1 MNDRKISINSVFNRV
16 YNTVSSV
23 VEFLSSYER
32 SSSGSVQLWGG
43 LRGSGCLAAGACAP
57 CSLCG
62 AGARALRSLD
72 LSKNNLH
79 RILTGTVGSVF

>member
-1 MNDRKISINSVFNRV
+1 MIVKLVLTLFLTVFIIRCRLLLNSYLVM
-16 YNTVSSV
+16 SG
-23 VEFLSSYER
+23 LALALC
-32 SSSGSVQLWGG
+32 SSGGG